1 MLTAHMLRIDRTV
14 SEKTED
20 GWQIFL
26 VDHSEYAQ
34 AAKGMIDAHTV
45 GILDHHGVGSVTTGQ
60 RPL

>member
-1 MLTAHMLRIDRTV
+1 MLRFDRTV

-26 VDHSEYAQ
+26 VDRSEYAQ
-34 AAKGMIDAHTV
+34 AAKGMTDAHIV
-45 GILDHHGVGSVTTGQ
+45 GILERHGVGDAITGQ